1 MALIKRRGQA
11 LLPLTDSKPHLA
23 YTLSGPEAAP
33 LVVFVNGLGGA
44 QAAFTLQVR
53 DFCKTHRVL
62 TFDHRGMGQS
72 DVVDEPV
79 HMADFAADLVRILDE
94 IGAGQV
100 DLVGLSFGG
109 RVVMHW
115 LPVGRSAFDAWSWG
129 TSAGRPPCPRQVD
142 AHTTLR
148 ALSDGDAET
157 WAEQIAPLLFGRA
170 YAERHPERLYS
181 LARWRARHPVNPVGI
196 ARQWEAWD
204 SFALGDQIG
213 AIAVPTMVLH
223 GTDDAISPVENA
235 HALVALLPNAR
246 LHLMECRA
254 QPQCGSTRLNGRS
267 WTSWD
272 RRRSPASNPL
282 AACHSLRVGA
292 GPNGRRNAP
301 QNRPQ
306 NHHGDR
312 VWSYCHWP
320 SLRV

>member
-79 HMADFAADLVRILDE
+79 HMADYAADLVRILDE

-109 RVVMHW
+109 RVVMQLAAGW
-115 LPVGRSAFDAWSWG
+115 PERVRRMVVGG
-129 TSAGRPPCPRQVD
+129 TSAGGDHHVPSQVD

-213 AIAVPTMVLH
+213 TIAVPTMVLH
-223 GTDDAISPVENA
+223 GTDDAISPVDNA

-246 LHLMECRA
+246 LHLMEGVGHSPNVEA
-254 QPQCGSTRLNGRS
+254 PADFNGAIMDFLES
-267 WTSWD
+267 
-272 RRRSPASNPL
+272 A
-282 AACHSLRVGA
+282 
-292 GPNGRRNAP
+292 
-301 QNRPQ
+301 
-306 NHHGDR
+306 
-312 VWSYCHWP
+312 
-320 SLRV
+320 